1 MLRFYN
7 PGVVLPLGLIPSEIL
22 DRLDFYI
29 QRRTYNLFNYG
40 ITFLS
45 LSRYMPDVM
54 CII

>member
-7 PGVVLPLGLIPSEIL
+7 PGAVIPSEIL
-22 DRLDFYI
+22 DRLDYYI

-45 LSRYMPDVM
+45 LSRYIPDVM